1 MSATRVRASRSPAFT
16 AEAEDADAAE
26 GVEER
31 NRAEG
36 KVLRGR
42 KRPGKGQFQYQIHPS
57 RERGPDP
64 VGFGKQGGLP
74 PLDKGAAHH
83 GGDMGGSAAVLAACT
98 VNLISVAAVKW
109 IVFRDNTR
117 YFHENNPPD
126 IKKRRKT
133 LENPTFLYYHSI
145 RCL

>member
-1 MSATRVRASRSPAFT
+1 MIPQKRGKPGGIQRVRHPCEGVEIPAFT

-64 VGFGKQGGLP
+64 VGFGKQGGSP
-74 PLDKGAAHH
+74 RWTKEPLITAAIWWLRRRPRCVYGQSDKRG
-83 GGDMGGSAAVLAACT
+83 
-98 VNLISVAAVKW
+98 
-109 IVFRDNTR
+109 
-117 YFHENNPPD
+117 
-126 IKKRRKT
+126 
-133 LENPTFLYYHSI
+133 
-145 RCL
+145 RCEMDCIPRQYPLFS